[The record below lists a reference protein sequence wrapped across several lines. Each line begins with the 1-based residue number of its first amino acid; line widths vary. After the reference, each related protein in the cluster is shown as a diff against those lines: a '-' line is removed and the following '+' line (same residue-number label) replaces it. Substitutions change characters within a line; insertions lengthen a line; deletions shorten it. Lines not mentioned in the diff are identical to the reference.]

1 MFDLVGGETYLGY
14 TFDPFRVGKYI
25 RRLVL

>member
-1 MFDLVGGETYLGY
+1 MFDPVGGQTYLGY
-14 TFDPFRVGKYI
+14 TFDPFRAGKYI